1 MSSHFFVIKL
11 KDVIKT
17 LIIVAAAIVVLV
29 VALNT
34 SVPSFN
40 STKSIYTPGTYE
52 ASLDL
57 DKDSAIIVTTV
68 DENEIKSVSLTL
80 GSQNTAYFYP
90 LLESTALLLGDE
102 IVKNQS
108 LSVEIPE
115 NASVTA
121 GVILKAVEETL
132 RDASVN

>member
-17 LIIVAAAIVVLV
+17 LIIVAAAIVILV

-40 STKSIYTPGTYE
+40 STKNLYVPGTYE
-52 ASLDL
+52 AAVKL
-57 DKDSAIIVTTV
+57 DKDSALIITTV
-68 DENEIKSVSLTL
+68 DENEIKSVKFSP

-90 LLESTALLLGDE
+90 LLESTALFLGDE

-121 GVILKAVEETL
+121 GVILQAVEETL
-132 RDASVN
+132 REASVN